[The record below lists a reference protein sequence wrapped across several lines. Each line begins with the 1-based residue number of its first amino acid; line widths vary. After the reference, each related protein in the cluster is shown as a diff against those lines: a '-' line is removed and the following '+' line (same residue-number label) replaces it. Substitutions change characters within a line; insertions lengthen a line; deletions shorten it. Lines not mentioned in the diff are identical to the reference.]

1 MRGWLG
7 GAETGEG
14 KIKKKFK
21 MTRMKQKMK
30 QLSNYKLKGMTLIEV
45 LLVLAL
51 LGILMS
57 MAIPKLMPLI
67 GKAKSMEAQ
76 MQLKHILNLEKNYF
90 YINSK
95 YSSSL
100 DDIGFEQ
107 SKLVT
112 QDGKANYKIEIVEA
126 SNRTF
131 VAKAVSVTDFDQDG
145 QLNVWQI
152 NSEEEM
158 KEITK
163 D

>member
-1 MRGWLG
+1 MQPL
-7 GAETGEG
+7 
-14 KIKKKFK
+14 KIYFTKINQHKV
-21 MTRMKQKMK
+21 
-30 QLSNYKLKGMTLIEV
+30 KGMTLIEL

-51 LGILMS
+51 IGILLS
-57 MAIPKLMPLI
+57 MAVPKLMPLI
-67 GKAKSMEAQ
+67 GRTKSLEAQ
-76 MQLKHILNLEKNYF
+76 MQLKHVLSLEKNYF

-95 YSSSL
+95 YSNNL

-126 SNRTF
+126 NNKSF

-145 QLNVWQI
+145 QMNVWQV
-152 NSEEEM
+152 NADEEI

>member
-1 MRGWLG
+1 MISINKYL
-7 GAETGEG
+7 
-14 KIKKKFK
+14 KKVHQHKV
-21 MTRMKQKMK
+21 
-30 QLSNYKLKGMTLIEV
+30 KGMTLIEL

-51 LGILMS
+51 IGILLS
-57 MAIPKLMPLI
+57 MAVPKLMPLI
-67 GKAKSMEAQ
+67 GRTKSLEAQ

-95 YSSSL
+95 YSNNL

-112 QDGKANYKIEIVEA
+112 QDGKANYKIEITEA
-126 SNRTF
+126 NNKSF
-131 VAKAVSVTDFDQDG
+131 VAKASSVTDFDQDG
-145 QLNVWQI
+145 QMNVWQV
-152 NSEEEM
+152 NAEEEI

>member
-1 MRGWLG
+1 
-7 GAETGEG
+7 
-14 KIKKKFK
+14 
-21 MTRMKQKMK
+21 
-30 QLSNYKLKGMTLIEV
+30 MTLIEL

-51 LGILMS
+51 IGILLS
-57 MAIPKLMPLI
+57 MAVPKLMPLI
-67 GKAKSMEAQ
+67 GRTKSLEAQ

-95 YSSSL
+95 YTDNL
-100 DDIGFEQ
+100 DDLGFEQ

-112 QDGKANYKIEIVEA
+112 EDGKANYKIEISEA
-126 SNRTF
+126 NNKNF

-145 QLNVWQI
+145 QMNVWQV
-152 NSEEEM
+152 NQDEEI

>member
-1 MRGWLG
+1 M
-7 GAETGEG
+7 
-14 KIKKKFK
+14 
-21 MTRMKQKMK
+21 
-30 QLSNYKLKGMTLIEV
+30 QLRKNIFGYKVKGMTLIEL

-51 LGILMS
+51 IGILLS
-57 MAIPKLMPLI
+57 MAVPKLMPLI
-67 GKAKSMEAQ
+67 GRTKSLEAQ

-95 YSSSL
+95 YTNNL

-112 QDGKANYKIEIVEA
+112 QEGKANYKIEIVEA
-126 SNRTF
+126 NNRSF
-131 VAKAVSVTDFDQDG
+131 SAKAISVTDFDQDG

-152 NSEEEM
+152 NQDEEI
-158 KEITK
+158 KELVK